1 MIQIDWE
8 KVAYLL
14 EAGCS
19 GVQVAQSL
27 GIHENTL
34 YLRCK
39 DEQQMDFVAF
49 RAKNRA
55 KGDSKIL
62 VAQYEAAVK
71 DGDKTMLIWAGKQR
85 LDQSEKQKTD
95 LSHSGSITMIWE
107 DADTDQKNQ
116 GPLQQQTGL

>member
-1 MIQIDWE
+1 M
-8 KVAYLL
+8 L

-19 GVQVAQSL
+19 GVQVAQSI

-34 YLRCK
+34 YNRCK
-39 DEQQMDFVAF
+39 DEQGMDFVAF

-55 KGDSKIL
+55 KGDNNIL

-71 DGDKTMLIWAGKQR
+71 DKDKTMLIWAGKQR

-95 LSHSGSITMIWE
+95 LTHSGAVTMIWE
-107 DADTDQKNQ
+107 DADTNKKDQ
-116 GPLQQQTGL
+116 GPIEQQGGL

>member
-1 MIQIDWE
+1 MIPIDWD

-19 GVQVAQSL
+19 GTQIADMI

-34 YLRCK
+34 YGRCK
-39 DEQQMDFVAF
+39 DDKGVDFVAF
-49 RAKNRA
+49 KAKNKA
-55 KGDSKIL
+55 KGDSNIS

-71 DGDKTMLIWAGKQR
+71 DGDKTMLIWLGKQR

-95 LSHSGSITMIWE
+95 LNHSGGITMIWE
-107 DADTDQKNQ
+107 DAESGDTYKKDESLNAE
-116 GPLQQQTGL
+116 